1 MADEQGTRKLLS
13 AMLAELRVAPES
25 AGEDAAP
32 PPLRPPSSSL
42 AEAEVEGETLE
53 LCLQFFSRYFVPLP
67 ISRNRPARLTVS
79 AHPYCVQPTQ
89 CSNAPYLL
97 AASLARSTAAE
108 VLASD
113 LSSCLCP
120 AQIKEG
126 TEEPLL
132 YDSVKLAR
140 LVFAKLR
147 EVCVAWQKEPPALSR
162 QRRSFQISLHAIKN
176 TRRKMEDRH
185 VIFQDLNALF
195 TSEEEE
201 DDQAYF
207 AIFDGHGGVDAAIY
221 AATHLHVSL
230 AREGSFRRD
239 PLEALRR
246 AFCQTDQRFVLKAR
260 QENWRCGSTGV
271 VTLIRGN
278 ELHVAWLGDSQV
290 ILVRKGSPVELMSP
304 HKPDREDEKKRI
316 EALGGC
322 VIWFGAWR
330 VNGTLSV
337 SRAIGDMEHKPYVS
351 CDADCATFPLDGSED
366 YLLLACDGFYDTVQP
381 DEAARIVGEHLREN
395 DGDPA
400 MLAHRLVASARDAG
414 SSDNITV
421 LVVFLRDA
429 RDVMQEDTGGA
440 DGERDRAVPPGGGG
454 SEDDGGNGQGGGEGG
469 GGDSGGGGSNDGN
482 GGAGGG
488 AGGGTHGDSDGR
500 NGEGDCAR
508 DPCDGGG
515 GGGGGGEARQGN
527 GSEFGPENRE
537 DSLTER
543 TCLALRSPL
552 WVGEPQRGM
561 EFPARI
567 GDDANGAGASG
578 RDVRPRVRGSGV
590 AGWNNAGDEAEGH
603 CPCIVGVSDRFLCSA
618 RVVDSDGE
626 MSNLGDVTTSG
637 EIKPEIGTNGQNDMY
652 ASPGGA
658 IASSNTVTADE
669 SGIAVGCSN
678 WSLADPVGDTEAS
691 MSADER
697 DEPKPLSFSLV
708 APSATQAHN
717 AAADRGGLYQVQAA
731 PGQAEVDNRDTG
743 GSSTDMNCEEKGR
756 SLPDTTTKTR
766 HKCSRAGNGGD
777 VLAPYKPAGA
787 ISKVKARGWDSS
799 MSEDFRFENGGGGD
813 LRSAGPATHPPSRE
827 GDATQSWGRPKPVKE
842 SLQLCRRRGAGDR
855 TGDQS
860 TFMAVAC

>member
-53 LCLQFFSRYFVPLP
+53 LCLQFFSRY
-67 ISRNRPARLTVS
+67 
-79 AHPYCVQPTQ
+79 
-89 CSNAPYLL
+89 NAPYLL

-195 TSEEEE
+195 TSEEE

-429 RDVMQEDTGGA
+429 RDVMQVATQVPTSQPSQENFTGGA
-440 DGERDRAVPPGGGG
+440 
-454 SEDDGGNGQGGGEGG
+454 
-469 GGDSGGGGSNDGN
+469 
-482 GGAGGG
+482 
-488 AGGGTHGDSDGR
+488 
-500 NGEGDCAR
+500 
-508 DPCDGGG
+508 
-515 GGGGGGEARQGN
+515 
-527 GSEFGPENRE
+527 
-537 DSLTER
+537 
-543 TCLALRSPL
+543 
-552 WVGEPQRGM
+552 
-561 EFPARI
+561 
-567 GDDANGAGASG
+567 
-578 RDVRPRVRGSGV
+578 
-590 AGWNNAGDEAEGH
+590 
-603 CPCIVGVSDRFLCSA
+603 
-618 RVVDSDGE
+618 VVDFQ
-626 MSNLGDVTTSG
+626 NKVN
-637 EIKPEIGTNGQNDMY
+637 TN
-652 ASPGGA
+652 
-658 IASSNTVTADE
+658 
-669 SGIAVGCSN
+669 
-678 WSLADPVGDTEAS
+678 
-691 MSADER
+691 
-697 DEPKPLSFSLV
+697 
-708 APSATQAHN
+708 
-717 AAADRGGLYQVQAA
+717 
-731 PGQAEVDNRDTG
+731 
-743 GSSTDMNCEEKGR
+743 
-756 SLPDTTTKTR
+756 
-766 HKCSRAGNGGD
+766 
-777 VLAPYKPAGA
+777 
-787 ISKVKARGWDSS
+787 
-799 MSEDFRFENGGGGD
+799 
-813 LRSAGPATHPPSRE
+813 
-827 GDATQSWGRPKPVKE
+827 
-842 SLQLCRRRGAGDR
+842 
-855 TGDQS
+855 
-860 TFMAVAC
+860 

>member
-1 MADEQGTRKLLS
+1 MADEQSTRKMLS
-13 AMLAELRVAPES
+13 AMLAELRVPPES
-25 AGEDAAP
+25 PGEDAAP

-42 AEAEVEGETLE
+42 AESEVEGETLE
-53 LCLQFFSRYFVPLP
+53 LCLQFFSRY
-67 ISRNRPARLTVS
+67 
-79 AHPYCVQPTQ
+79 
-89 CSNAPYLL
+89 NAPYLL

-454 SEDDGGNGQGGGEGG
+454 GGSGEDDGGNGQGGGGEGGGGGGGG

-515 GGGGGGEARQGN
+515 GGEARQGN

-543 TCLALRSPL
+543 TFLALRSPV
-552 WVGEPQRGM
+552 WIGEPQRGM
-561 EFPARI
+561 DFPARI

-578 RDVRPRVRGSGV
+578 RDVRPRARGSGV
-590 AGWNNAGDEAEGH
+590 TGWNSVADGAEGDR
-603 CPCIVGVSDRFLCSA
+603 PCIAGVPDRFLCGA
-618 RVVDSDGE
+618 RVVDSHGE
-626 MSNLGDVTTSG
+626 MSNVGEGLRVNVTASG
-637 EIKPEIGTNGQNDMY
+637 EMKPKVGTSGQNDMY

-658 IASSNTVTADE
+658 IASSNTVAADE

-678 WSLADPVGDTEAS
+678 WPLADLVGDTKAS
-691 MSADER
+691 MSADEIG
-697 DEPKPLSFSLV
+697 ELKPLSCSLV
-708 APSATQAHN
+708 APSATQGHN
-717 AAADRGGLYQVQAA
+717 AADRGGLYQVQAA
-731 PGQAEVDNRDTG
+731 PGQAEVDNRDTDE
-743 GSSTDMNCEEKGR
+743 SSTDMNCEKKGR
-756 SLPDTTTKTR
+756 SLPDTTTTTTR

-787 ISKVKARGWDSS
+787 IAKVKARGWDSS
-799 MSEDFRFENGGGGD
+799 LSEDFRLKNGGGGD
-813 LRSAGPATHPPSRE
+813 RRSAGPATHPPSRE